1 MGDKRK
7 LQAEIDRCLKRVHE
21 GTTEFE
27 DIWQKVQNAT
37 NTNQKEKFEADLKKE
52 IKKLQRLRDQIKT
65 WMQSND
71 IKDKRPLQDARKLI
85 ETHMERFKVMERD
98 TKTKAYSKEGLGK
111 EAKVDPREQA
121 KEETSECLSEMVE
134 QLNLQVEQFE
144 AEVEQLKSRTSK
156 KKDKDKVEKA
166 EEIGSQITKHR
177 YYISKMEMLR
187 RMLENNTVEP
197 EEVRSIEDT
206 LKDYIERSTEPDF
219 IEDDGVFEGFNF
231 DGTMDSIPTGASDSF
246 ACGMSTSSKND
257 DEDSTTSSQI
267 TSPSPRKASTTSIMT
282 FSLIST
288 GSKTTLAASPAAVSS
303 TFSTNTNPSGAVAS
317 GIASPTLQ
325 KPTAVKPPLSPN
337 AAAASSNSV
346 QSAGGPVAIT
356 KLFSAAPS
364 SQSIP
369 SSTNSCSSVG
379 FGKSGS
385 SVTTGYSVVAGSNM
399 MQSAISCGDA
409 STVSSGLTLKCG
421 SSISSDRVSTP
432 QAESS
437 ADSLVSSA
445 TSETFPSLQSQA
457 AVFPPNLNSSF
468 SNPTE
473 VDNVRGMA
481 SNGGASST
489 SSITPGATEPT
500 EMTFA
505 SAAGSAQFSAVVT
518 TSNGPLSANNANSF
532 NSIPSQI
539 NSNFGDNA
547 KDLSKTYSGQF
558 ATAAVAAF
566 GGHSGSTSASCIV
579 SHGGDASSSTSVV
592 NSSYSFSTANSLSIN
607 LSSNTTC
614 VATSVDTFSAS
625 KTSFA
630 SLDAPS
636 SMTPGLKDSIVPPD
650 ATYFERLRR
659 QEEQYRTE
667 TTIPPLLG
675 VAPLGPVKLGK
686 EHVYQQSMLEAAFE
700 HLPHA
705 SDSER
710 LRPYLPRN
718 PCPTPNYYPKEPL
731 ANSDTV
737 EFFEKLATET
747 LFFIFY
753 YLEGTKAQYL
763 AAKALKKQSWRFH
776 TKYMMWF
783 QRHEEP
789 KQITDDCEMG
799 SYIYFDYEKWT
810 QRRKEGFT
818 FEYRFLED
826 RDLK

>member
-7 LQAEIDRCLKRVHE
+7 LQAEIERCLKRVHE
-21 GTTEFE
+21 GTSEFE

-71 IKDKRPLQDARKLI
+71 IKDKRPLQEARKLI
-85 ETHMERFKVMERD
+85 ETHMERFKIMERD

-121 KEETSECLSEMVE
+121 KWETSECLSEMVE
-134 QLNLQVEQFE
+134 QLNLQVDQFE

-156 KKDKDKVEKA
+156 KKDKDKAERA
-166 EEIGSQITKHR
+166 EEIASQISKHR
-177 YYISKMEMLR
+177 FYISKIEMLK
-187 RMLENNTVEP
+187 RMMENDTVEP
-197 EEVRSIEDT
+197 DDVRNIEDT

-219 IEDDGVFEGFNF
+219 VEDEVVFEGFNF
-231 DGTMDSIPTGASDSF
+231 EGTMDAISAAASENF

-267 TSPSPRKASTTSIMT
+267 TSPSPRKSSTTCIMT
-282 FSLIST
+282 FASINNT
-288 GSKTTLAASPAAVSS
+288 SKTTVAASPAGMLAA
-303 TFSTNTNPSGAVAS
+303 TFSTSTNPSVAAVAT
-317 GIASPTLQ
+317 PTLQ
-325 KPTAVKPPLSPN
+325 KPTAVKPPLSPGV
-337 AAAASSNSV
+337 SNSSM
-346 QSAGGPVAIT
+346 QSIGPVAIT
-356 KLFSAAPS
+356 KLFSATPS
-364 SQSIP
+364 SQSFP
-369 SSTNSCSSVG
+369 STNCSTVAGKTGPLGMTAGYSAVAG
-379 FGKSGS
+379 SNMIPTSNTSSETPGPNFKSGS
-385 SVTTGYSVVAGSNM
+385 SV
-399 MQSAISCGDA
+399 
-409 STVSSGLTLKCG
+409 
-421 SSISSDRVSTP
+421 SSDRVSTP
-432 QAESS
+432 HAESS
-437 ADSLVSSA
+437 ADSVVSSA

-457 AVFPPNLNSSF
+457 AFASTLNSSF
-468 SNPTE
+468 SNPSTTE
-473 VDNVRGMA
+473 VDSAKAV
-481 SNGGASST
+481 STSHTASSIAHAQGQGP
-489 SSITPGATEPT
+489 SEST

-505 SAAGSAQFSAVVT
+505 SATASAQLSVAT
-518 TSNGPLSANNANSF
+518 PTAAAASNGASLSNNPNSF
-532 NSIPSQI
+532 TSIPSQI
-539 NSNFGDNA
+539 NSNYGDNPMS
-547 KDLSKTYSGQF
+547 KDLTNSYPASQF
-558 ATAAVAAF
+558 TF
-566 GGHSGSTSASCIV
+566 SHSSTSVNSTV
-579 SHGGDASSSTSVV
+579 SHGGDAANAVTS
-592 NSSYSFSTANSLSIN
+592 YPFSTTNSLPMN
-607 LSSNTTC
+607 LSTNTTNV
-614 VATSVDTFSAS
+614 VAGAVDTFTATKASFASVDT
-625 KTSFA
+625 TSGITA
-630 SLDAPS
+630 AAL
-636 SMTPGLKDSIVPPD
+636 GKDSLVPPD
-650 ATYFERLRR
+650 PSYFERLRR

-731 ANSDTV
+731 PNSDTV